1 MLLLCIK
8 LATRA
13 KETRENK
20 HSQEENNMPENNG
33 ANTGAQ
39 ESSQETKTFTQEQ
52 VDSIVEAR
60 IKREKEK
67 YSDYEDLK
75 AKAQKYDESQ
85 DNRDDVVKLTE
96 KLNGLQAE
104 LTARDEA
111 DKIRNIRE
119 KVAKEQNV
127 PVGLLTADTEEAC
140 EEQAKAI
147 LAFAK
152 PNGDYPAVKDKGEPG
167 NKGKSST
174 GAQFA
179 EWAKSMI

>member
-1 MLLLCIK
+1 
-8 LATRA
+8 
-13 KETRENK
+13 
-20 HSQEENNMPENNG
+20 MPDNNG
-33 ANTGAQ
+33 ANTGADG
-39 ESSQETKTFTQEQ
+39 SQDTKTFTQEQ

-60 IKREKEK
+60 VKREKEK

-85 DNRDDVVKLTE
+85 DSRDDVAKLTE

-104 LTARDEA
+104 LTARDAA
-111 DKIRNIRE
+111 DKVRGIRE

-152 PNGDYPAVKDKGEPG
+152 PNGDYPAVKDKGEP
-167 NKGKSST
+167 NNNSKGST

-179 EWAKSMI
+179 EWAKNMI